1 MSEHRRLSVSEVGD
15 VTIVRFVDRKI
26 LDAIAIEEWGDE
38 LVALVDVDNRKRLL
52 LNFADVTFM
61 SSAALNKLIVL
72 EKRVKKQGGRLKLCN
87 LRRELREIFDITRL
101 STIFEILDTDSEAI
115 ATF

>member
-1 MSEHRRLSVSEVGD
+1 MSHHRRLSVSEVGD

-26 LDAIAIEEWGDE
+26 LDAIAIEELGDE
-38 LVALVDVDNRKRLL
+38 LVSLVEVDNRKRLL

-72 EKRVKKQGGRLKLCN
+72 EKRVRQHTGRLKLCS
-87 LRRELREIFDITRL
+87 LRPELNEIFEITRL
-101 STIFEILDTDSEAI
+101 NRLFEITESESEAL

>member
-1 MSEHRRLSVSEVGD
+1 MNINAFDASAEVAECLRRGGTLP
-15 VTIVRFVDRKI
+15 RFERLLV
-26 LDAIAIEEWGDE
+26 
-38 LVALVDVDNRKRLL
+38 VALVDVDNRKRLL